1 MKFRIVDGNSVICS
15 TSDNEVEIHPL
26 WLRERA
32 SEARFLHEHTKQRL
46 YEPSNLILD
55 LSIESAKLKDDVLI
69 VEFSDQ
75 EKCQFDLSKLTDEIE
90 KNGKDRYQR
99 DKYNGHDY
107 YDDTVKFCE
116 KYDQISFDPDYES
129 LRLEDFAPYVKRV
142 FGRRPRN
149 SEAVSTRG

>member
-1 MKFRIVDGNSVICS
+1 M
-15 TSDNEVEIHPL
+15 
-26 WLRERA
+26 
-32 SEARFLHEHTKQRL
+32 
-46 YEPSNLILD
+46 
-55 LSIESAKLKDDVLI
+55 LI